1 MPAWVDDDRLARAAW
16 SRVVEPTDRVGGR
29 VAARLGPATALRH
42 VLAGTPLPLPVRP
55 DERPAAVRAA
65 LAEAAERW
73 RVRAVHTDPRR
84 DVEVVAAA
92 GGRLVVPADAEWPAA
107 LTDLGDQAPSC
118 LWLRGTGDLRV
129 LTRSAALV
137 GARAASPY
145 GRHVAHDL
153 AVGVAR
159 HDLAVVSGGAFG
171 IDAAA
176 HTGALAAGGVTVCVL
191 ACGVDRAYPRSHE
204 RLLDQVA
211 GSGLLV
217 SESAPGADPTR
228 WRFLER
234 NRLIA
239 ALAGATVVVEAAWRS
254 GALSTARHAVRLGRP
269 LGAVPGPVTAA
280 SSAGCHRLLRESGAV
295 CVTDAQEVV
304 ELASAVGEFFPSAPA
319 VPHRPHDD
327 LDGSDLQVYEALAPR
342 RWATPEQ
349 LAVVAGLAVGAVQAA
364 IGRLELLALAEGDV
378 DRDGRAVWRR
388 AGGRLSR
395 SG

>member
-1 MPAWVDDDRLARAAW
+1 M
-16 SRVVEPTDRVGGR
+16 
-29 VAARLGPATALRH
+29 
-42 VLAGTPLPLPVRP
+42 AGTS
-55 DERPAAVRAA
+55 RA
-65 LAEAAERW
+65 RG
-73 RVRAVHTDPRR
+73 PRR
-84 DVEVVAAA
+84 DLEAVAAG
-92 GGRLVVPADAEWPAA
+92 GGRLVVPADDEWPAA
-107 LTDLGDQAPSC
+107 LADLGEQAPSC
-118 LWLRGTGDLRV
+118 LWLRGSGDLRT
-129 LTRSAALV
+129 LTRSVALV

-145 GRHVAHDL
+145 GRHVAQDL
-153 AVGVAR
+153 AAGVAG
-159 HDLAVVSGGAFG
+159 HGLAVVSGGAFG

-254 GALSTARHAVRLGRP
+254 GALSTARHAVRLGRA

-280 SSAGCHRLLRESGAV
+280 SSAGCHRLLREAGAV

-304 ELASAVGEFFPSAPA
+304 ELASALGEFFPAAPA
-319 VPHRPHDD
+319 VPPRPHDD
-327 LDGSDLQVYEALAPR
+327 LVGPDLQVYEALAPR

-349 LAVVAGLAVGAVQAA
+349 LAVVAGLAVGTVQAA
-364 IGRLELLALAEGDV
+364 IGRLQLLALAEGDV
-378 DRDGRAVWRR
+378 DGDGRPVWRR

>member
-1 MPAWVDDDRLARAAW
+1 MAQDL
-16 SRVVEPTDRVGGR
+16 
-29 VAARLGPATALRH
+29 
-42 VLAGTPLPLPVRP
+42 
-55 DERPAAVRAA
+55 
-65 LAEAAERW
+65 
-73 RVRAVHTDPRR
+73 
-84 DVEVVAAA
+84 AA
-92 GGRLVVPADAEWPAA
+92 G
-107 LTDLGDQAPSC
+107 
-118 LWLRGTGDLRV
+118 
-129 LTRSAALV
+129 
-137 GARAASPY
+137 
-145 GRHVAHDL
+145 VAGH
-153 AVGVAR
+153 G
-159 HDLAVVSGGAFG
+159 LAVVSGGAFG
-171 IDAAA
+171 VDAAA

-280 SSAGCHRLLRESGAV
+280 SSAGCHRLLREAGAV

-304 ELASAVGEFFPSAPA
+304 ELASAVGEFFPAAPA
-319 VPHRPHDD
+319 VPSRPHDD
-327 LDGSDLQVYEALAPR
+327 LAGPDLQVYEALAPR

-349 LAVVAGLAVGAVQAA
+349 LAVVAGLAVGTVRAA

-378 DRDGRAVWRR
+378 DRDSHQVWRR